1 MKIERLDHQG
11 RGIGY
16 LDNQIVFVDNALPT
30 EEVEIKVTRTK
41 RKFSEAIVTK
51 YINKSQSRV
60 DALCPFYDECGGCD
74 LMHISYQ
81 DQLNFKLDK
90 VKHILKKYNNLDL
103 DFEIVGLEQYNYR
116 NKITLKVKETVGYYH
131 KNSYELVPI
140 NKCLIVD
147 NDINNIIKKLSTM
160 KLENIYEIIIKKF
173 DKIMLILKTS
183 DEIDEQLF
191 ITNFNDINIVKYLN
205 EEKHLL
211 NGEETLTAKLD
222 EYSFLVSPT
231 SFFQVNTNMASLMY
245 KYLLDISTIN
255 KNDLVLDLY
264 CGTGT
269 IGIYLSK
276 YAKKIIGV
284 EVNEDAIN
292 DAKKNSE
299 LNNITNMEFILGDV
313 KDAFEQVDDK
323 VNIVVLDP
331 PRSGLLQEVIDYIN
345 TNEVETVLYVS
356 CDPMTLSRDI
366 NLLPDY
372 EISSIKS
379 FDMFPNTHHVETV
392 VLITRVEK

>member
-30 EEVEIKVTRTK
+30 EEVEIELTKTK
-41 RKFSEAIVTK
+41 RKFSEAKVTK

-60 DALCPFYDECGGCD
+60 EALCPFYDKCGGCD

-103 DFEIVGLEQYNYR
+103 DITISGLEQYNYR
-116 NKITLKVKETVGYYH
+116 NKITLKVKENIGYYH
-131 KNSYELVPI
+131 KNSYDLVPI

-147 NDINNIIKKLSTM
+147 NDINDIINKLSTM

-191 ITNFNDINIVKYLN
+191 INSFKDINIVKYLN
-205 EEKHLL
+205 EKQYLL
-211 NGEETLTAKLD
+211 NGEETLTAKID
-222 EYSFLVSPT
+222 EYSFVISPT
-231 SFFQVNTNMASLMY
+231 SFFQVNTDMASVMY
-245 KYLLDISTIN
+245 KHLLEISDI
-255 KNDLVLDLY
+255 KKEDLVLDLY

-323 VNIVVLDP
+323 VDVVVLDP

-345 TNEVETVLYVS
+345 TNEVEKVLYVS

-366 NLLPDY
+366 KLLPDY
-372 EISSIKS
+372 EIVSIKS

-392 VLITRVEK
+392 VKLIKKTI